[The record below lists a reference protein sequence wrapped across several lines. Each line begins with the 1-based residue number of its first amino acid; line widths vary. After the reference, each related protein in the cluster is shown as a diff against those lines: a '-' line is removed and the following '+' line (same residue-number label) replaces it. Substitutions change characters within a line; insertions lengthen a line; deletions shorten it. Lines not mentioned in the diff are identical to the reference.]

1 MSKILIINAS
11 VVPKENS
18 RSFAITELFL
28 EKYKLNNP
36 QDEIIVLDLN
46 NEEMAKQSLWK
57 GNMNAFWTPE
67 LSGKYQDQIKSVD
80 KLVMVTPMINWNIS
94 PLLKNYIDR
103 ITLANVTFSYSK
115 STHPE
120 GIPAGLL
127 TNIKSFQAITTK
139 GSPTHWYSEFINI
152 GEYLNGLFTL
162 LGAKV
167 KPALV
172 LGGMDMPPLVGQKPS
187 DVAKVFEKEITE
199 AANKF

>member
-1 MSKILIINAS
+1 MAKILVINAS
-11 VVPKENS
+11 VMPKENS
-18 RSFAITELFL
+18 RSNAITELFL

-36 QDEIIVLDLN
+36 NDEIITLDLN
-46 NEEMAKQSLWK
+46 NEEMAKQSLWS
-57 GNMNAFWTPE
+57 GNMGEFWTPE

-80 KLVMVTPMINWNIS
+80 KVIMVTPMVNWNIS

-103 ITLANVTFSYSK
+103 ITLANVTFSYAK

-127 TNIKSFQAITTK
+127 TNIKSFQVINTK
-139 GSPTHWYSEFINI
+139 GSPTHWYSEFIKV
-152 GEYLNGLFTL
+152 GDYLNGLFTL
-162 LGAKV
+162 LGANV

-172 LGGMDMPPLVGQKPS
+172 LGGMDMPPLAGQKPA

-199 AANKF
+199 AASRF